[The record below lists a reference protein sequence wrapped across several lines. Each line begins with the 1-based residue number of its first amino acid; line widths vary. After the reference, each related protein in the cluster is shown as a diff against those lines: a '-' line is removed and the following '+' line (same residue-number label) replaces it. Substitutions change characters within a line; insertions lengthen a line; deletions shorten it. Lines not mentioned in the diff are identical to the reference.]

1 MKTITYFSGA
11 RSGANSVY
19 EDAAKRIG
27 DYVGRKKCIAKYGG
41 SSTGLMGAFCF
52 SLKSAAEESRSGAK
66 IIGILPQKYST
77 VNKPETLG
85 IEFTVTKTLSERK
98 HLLLEGADAFLV
110 LPGGIGTLD
119 EIYETIETDY
129 MPTDRDPSL
138 GEYTMRPI
146 FILNLN
152 GFYNATKAQLDVMK
166 AEKFLIGQKTA
177 NLFFY
182 DTVDEYL
189 SALDRFFAS

>member
-1 MKTITYFSGA
+1 V
-11 RSGANSVY
+11 GANPAY
-19 EDAAKRIG
+19 EQAAKQIG
-27 DYVGRKKCIAKYGG
+27 DYIGRKKCLVKYGG

-52 SLKSAAEESRSGAK
+52 ALKAAAEQSHSGAK
-66 IIGILPQKYST
+66 ITGILPKKYAT

-85 IEFTVTKTLSERK
+85 IEFTVTETLAERK

-129 MPTDRDPSL
+129 MPIDRDPTL
-138 GEYTMRPI
+138 GEYKMRPI
-146 FILNLN
+146 FILNLF
-152 GFYNATKAQLDVMK
+152 GFYNATKVQLEKMK
-166 AEKFLIGQKTA
+166 EEKFLIGQKTA

-189 SALDRFFAS
+189 AALDRFFAT